1 MNYVPQKYIV
11 KSHIEICESAAGPTK
26 VKLVAISLG
35 VCDK

>member
-1 MNYVPQKYIV
+1 MNFVPQKSIV

-26 VKLVAISLG
+26 VKSVAISLG